1 MSGCIA
7 NIIKGLTY
15 LSLAIICILVWIT
28 LWLTS
33 PLAVLFLILFTFGMN
48 LERVKKTE
56 KLTIKSDREFLEDL
70 IAAPIALPTILGML
84 FRKEIKKHK
93 DLKKVKK

>member
-7 NIIKGLTY
+7 KIINGLTY
-15 LSLAIICILVWIT
+15 LSLVIICILVWIT

-33 PLAVLFLILFTFGMN
+33 PLATLFLILFTFGMN

-56 KLTIKSDREFLEDL
+56 KLTIKSNGELIEDL
-70 IAAPIALPTILGML
+70 LAAPIAVPTILGML

-93 DLKKVKK
+93 DLRMVKK